1 MASRWWIYQRER
13 FPVLAHGPLIA
24 AFSFSAVSFSC
35 LLRDHEEQGLPSW
48 SAVVTAFITALI
60 FFFQL
65 RIADEFKDF
74 EEDSFYRP
82 YRPVPRGLVKLWELG
97 VLWAITAVIQLA
109 LALLLKP
116 SLAWLL
122 LLVWVYLALMS
133 KEFFVRKRIQHKPLL
148 YMFSHMAIMPLID
161 LYATACDWWPETGQ
175 PPRGL
180 GWFVA
185 VSYFNGIVIE
195 VGRKIRAPHDE
206 EEGVNTYTFLWGRR
220 NAMRFW
226 LAFLSL
232 TAVCAAIA
240 AWQIDFLWP
249 MVVLLATLLATATWV
264 ARRFLQTAATAWA
277 KRVEL
282 MSGLWTLFMYLGLGA
297 VPLLWRA
304 WS

>member
-1 MASRWWIYQRER
+1 MANRWWIYQRER

-24 AFSFSAVSFSC
+24 AFSFSAVSFSR
-35 LLRDHEEQGLPSW
+35 LLRGREEHGLPTW
-48 SAVVTAFITALI
+48 SAVATAFVTALI

-74 EEDSFYRP
+74 EEDSRYRP

-97 VLWAITAVIQLA
+97 VVWAITGVIQLV
-109 LALLLKP
+109 LALWLKP

-133 KEFFVRKRIQHKPLL
+133 KEFFVREWIQHKPLL

-161 LYATACDWWPETGQ
+161 LYATACDWWPETGH
-175 PPRGL
+175 PPSGL

-195 VGRKIRAPHDE
+195 VGRKIRAPQDE

-220 NAMRFW
+220 NAIRFW
-226 LAFLSL
+226 LAFLAL

-240 AWQIDFLWP
+240 ALQIDFFWP
-249 MVVLLATLLATATWV
+249 MVVLLAVLLTAATWV

-297 VPLLWRA
+297 VPVLWRS